1 MDRLEAESFLYVV
14 LHRALCSPVLFV
26 PFSLGKARPGGSQEI
41 RVLAL
46 RSSFCSSKDYLTY
59 DWTDDYLFVFFIKKI
74 ITVTQ
79 QNVGLKR
86 RHALMQNVT

>member
-1 MDRLEAESFLYVV
+1 MLSCTQLCAHSFCSFLSVW
-14 LHRALCSPVLFV
+14 
-26 PFSLGKARPGGSQEI
+26 ARHVGGSQEI
-41 RVLAL
+41 HVLAL
-46 RSSFCSSKDYLTY
+46 RSSFCSSKDDLTY

-79 QNVGLKR
+79 QNVGLRR